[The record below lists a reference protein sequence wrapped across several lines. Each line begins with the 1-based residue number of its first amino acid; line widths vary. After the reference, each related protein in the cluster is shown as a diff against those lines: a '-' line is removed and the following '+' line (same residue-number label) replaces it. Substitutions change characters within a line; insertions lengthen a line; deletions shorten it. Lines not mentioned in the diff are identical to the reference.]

1 MAKTIN
7 VDRGSFLG
15 KKDFTLEEYIGEWGS
30 WMIQIMPLINGD
42 TDQAAK
48 LLDFKKWVKE
58 LAEKSFNEIYKEQIN
73 QEMNDFINVYDDH
86 MAKTKK
92 EV

>member
-15 KKDFTLEEYIGEWGS
+15 KKDFTLDEYVAEWGS

-48 LLDFKKWVKE
+48 LLDFKNWVKE
-58 LAEKSFNEIYKEQIN
+58 LAEKSFEEIYKKQIN
-73 QEMNDFINVYDDH
+73 QEIDEVIKLY
-86 MAKTKK
+86 K
-92 EV
+92 EVV